1 MKRIISTRWALTLF
15 ALVCGSLFVGCG
27 ATHLPTQS
35 ADATAKL
42 TEIKIF
48 PAGTTLAKGT
58 DLQLGATGIFSD
70 GKQQDLS
77 TSVSWKATPSTVL
90 NINAEGKVTGVDI
103 GVAFVSAAYQG
114 LTGSASLTVGPAVL
128 TGITVSPQASSLPL
142 GETEPMTATGTFSDG
157 TTQDSTQLVTWQ
169 ANPHGVA
176 TISTQ
181 GTLTSLGQGV
191 AQVSAAYQSQ
201 NGTATVTVIAPALL
215 SLAVTLPQPSLPLG
229 EAELATA
236 IGTFS
241 DGTTQIMTNLV
252 TWQTNPST
260 IATITPGGKLMGI
273 SQGSAQVSASYLRLG
288 ATASVTVGSAA
299 LIAVTV
305 TLPKSF
311 EPLGQAVSAT
321 ANGVFSDGNT
331 KDLSQSVAWSV
342 SPAIATVSSTGVVVG
357 TSVGN
362 ATLSAGVG
370 LVIGT
375 ANLTITPNAS
385 IVALNITPLPSILL
399 GVSLQL
405 QVTATFTDGSTEDVT
420 RAAAWSSQQPQIV
433 SVSSGG
439 VATGEQLGSA
449 TVVAESM
456 GLTASVVIKVVPLMT
471 VSYFNLANAVSSGS
485 DGTVRLVNPG
495 TTPGD
500 MCAMVYVFDRNQELN
515 ECCGCKISDSGLLT
529 LSLVKDLT
537 ANTLTGKKPVAGSV
551 EVVPSDPDLNGQCN
565 AGSPAPNRMIHAWE
579 TNIQD
584 SSGSFPTTE
593 IRFANGQLSDTEAQV
608 LGTLCSMIQQM
619 GSGAGICSC
628 GTGN

>member
-1 MKRIISTRWALTLF
+1 
-15 ALVCGSLFVGCG
+15 
-27 ATHLPTQS
+27 
-35 ADATAKL
+35 
-42 TEIKIF
+42 
-48 PAGTTLAKGT
+48 
-58 DLQLGATGIFSD
+58 
-70 GKQQDLS
+70 
-77 TSVSWKATPSTVL
+77 
-90 NINAEGKVTGVDI
+90 
-103 GVAFVSAAYQG
+103 
-114 LTGSASLTVGPAVL
+114 
-128 TGITVSPQASSLPL
+128 
-142 GETEPMTATGTFSDG
+142 
-157 TTQDSTQLVTWQ
+157 
-169 ANPHGVA
+169 
-176 TISTQ
+176 
-181 GTLTSLGQGV
+181 
-191 AQVSAAYQSQ
+191 
-201 NGTATVTVIAPALL
+201 
-215 SLAVTLPQPSLPLG
+215 LPLG

-385 IVALNITPLPSILL
+385 VVALNITPLPSILL

-420 RAAAWSSQQPQIV
+420 RAAAWSSQQPQVV